1 MIYPL
6 VLGGSGMNNL
16 NPKESEL
23 SNEDSQSLENRNKII
38 KKFIRPLVLVLLIG
52 MFGYFAYCLVNQ
64 SKKTDVGDQ
73 AYNFSLPNLDGS
85 TTKLSDYKG
94 KTIVINYFA
103 TWCEPCKEEAPELA
117 QYAKDY
123 GKKYPLIM
131 IDRGETKDDV
141 KEFLKKNKSTAT
153 FLFDYT
159 NNVGKI
165 YNVTGQPETF
175 IIDRNGIIREHYNG
189 PLSEGQIYDYVKKYD
204 K

>member
-1 MIYPL
+1 
-6 VLGGSGMNNL
+6 MNNL

-23 SNEDSQSLENRNKII
+23 SIEDSQSLENGK

-52 MFGYFAYCLVNQ
+52 MFGYFAYSMVHQ
-64 SKKTDVGDQ
+64 SKKTDVGDK

-123 GKKYPLIM
+123 GEKYPLIM
-131 IDRGETKDDV
+131 IDRGETKDNV

-159 NNVGKI
+159 NTVGKI
-165 YNVTGQPETF
+165 MNVTGQPETF
-175 IIDRNGIIREHYNG
+175 IIDRDGIIREHYNG
-189 PLSEGQIYDYVKKYD
+189 PLSEGQIYNYVKKYD
-204 K
+204 KQ

>member
-1 MIYPL
+1 
-6 VLGGSGMNNL
+6 VLGGSRMNNV
-16 NPKESEL
+16 
-23 SNEDSQSLENRNKII
+23 NRNENEQLLDDSESLQTGNNKM

-52 MFGYFAYCLVNQ
+52 MFGYFAYGMVHQ

-123 GKKYPLIM
+123 GDKYPLIM

-141 KEFLKKNKSTAT
+141 KGFLKKNKSTAT
-153 FLFDYT
+153 FLFDYNAT
-159 NNVGKI
+159 VGKI

-175 IIDRNGIIREHYNG
+175 IIDREGVIREHYNG
-189 PLSEGQIYDYVKKYD
+189 PLSEGQILNYVKKYD